1 MPEAPAHHRPENCL
15 NCKTALL
22 GSYCHS
28 CGQEALIEAPS
39 FREFLHEY
47 LHHYVAL
54 EGKLVRTIGALL
66 LKPGQLTV
74 DFLEGRRQRF
84 VKPFAFY
91 ATFSFLFFI
100 ALSLQMPKG
109 VVRVGQTIGP
119 STEVTTAKDPATPS
133 NPSSVPVVTRSAVE
147 DALGK
152 EGARLSPDG
161 FLRAE
166 GFQVNSA
173 LAIEKVVKAIPAK
186 APYLVFAL
194 LPLYAMWTA
203 LLYRKRSLA
212 GGTHVVFAIHFHT
225 FFFLWALPFM
235 ALHALG
241 LQIPAEMKLLAGGWW
256 LYLTLALRRVYGGK
270 LIPQMARACVLML
283 LHGLTVVMA
292 TAVLVLGLAWS
303 SGAIGLED
311 AVAKTPTE
319 TR

>member
-1 MPEAPAHHRPENCL
+1 M
-15 NCKTALL
+15 
-22 GSYCHS
+22 
-28 CGQEALIEAPS
+28 EAPS

-54 EGKLVRTIGALL
+54 EGKLVRTIGVLL

-100 ALSLQMPKG
+100 ALSLQIPKDVG
-109 VVRVGQTIGP
+109 HLGQTMKP
-119 STEVTTAKDPATPS
+119 SPA
-133 NPSSVPVVTRSAVE
+133 PVVTRSGVE
-147 DALGK
+147 YALKK
-152 EGARLSPDG
+152 EGARLSADG
-161 FLRAE
+161 FLRAD
-166 GFQVNSA
+166 GLQVNSA
-173 LAIEKVVKAIPAK
+173 LAIEQVMKAIPAK

-194 LPLYAMWTA
+194 LPLYALWTA

-225 FFFLWALPFM
+225 FFFLWALPFL
-235 ALHALG
+235 ALHAMG
-241 LQIPAEMKLLAGGWW
+241 LQIPAEMKFLAGGWW

-270 LIPQMARACVLML
+270 LIPQMARACLLML
-283 LHGLTVVMA
+283 LHGLAVVMA

-319 TR
+319 AR